1 MKKFGSLFAV
11 SLLSGAVTLGAYK
24 FFLEPNNSGKL
35 TIASPN
41 YSKNVSLGA
50 ENIDFTTAA
59 ENTVHAVVHVK
70 NVSVS
75 KVPSNPLMEFIYGYQ
90 GPREQTQIGTGS
102 GVIVTED
109 GYIVTNNHVIQDAT
123 EIEVTLNNNKSYKA
137 KLVGTDSK
145 MDIALL
151 KVDADEKLPYV
162 VFGDSDAIKVG
173 EWVLAVGN
181 PYNLNST
188 VTAGIVSAKARNLS
202 NNGIQSFIQTDAAVN
217 PGNSGGA
224 LVNTRG
230 ELVGINTMISSP
242 TGSYAGYSFA
252 VPSNLTRKIIEDL
265 MQFGNVQ
272 RGVLGV
278 EGSAETGEHY
288 IADNRRSYMA
298 MFKKSLGGGAVIGG
312 TVYLKFLITSLGMV
326 RFFENLFLALNYAT
340 SFLII
345 QFASFTLATKQPAMT
360 APALAQL
367 LDDVDQDEGLRRFVD
382 RTIALVRSQAASIL
396 GNVLMVVPVAIVIQV
411 AIILLIQKPSMSD
424 TKAISVLNSVSPFSA
439 IWLYAAF
446 TGLLLW
452 LSSLI
457 AGLMDNWFVLH
468 RIHDVIRYNRR
479 LGIVFGSLRAQRWAL
494 WWKENIAVVAANVS
508 LAFLLIYGP
517 TFLGFLGIGMEIR
530 HVTLSAGAFAAAAV
544 ALGLKAFTM
553 GAFWLGI
560 LGILL
565 IGFMNVIVSFWFAF
579 QMALRSRDLPALDR
593 KRLYTA
599 IWKGLKLSQ
608 DPCLCL
614 LSN

>member
-102 GVIVTED
+102 GVIITED

-145 MDIALL
+145 MDVALL
-151 KVDADEKLPYV
+151 KVEADEKLPYV

-202 NNGIQSFIQTDAAVN
+202 NNNIQSFIQTDAAVN

-242 TGSYAGYSFA
+242 TGSYTGYSFA

-278 EGSAETGEHY
+278 EGRELNSSYSKELGIKETQGFYVNLVTKNSGAEKAGLTKGDIIVQLDDKKITSFSELSGY
-288 IADNRRSYMA
+288 INTKRPNDVIQVTVLRDGKQRTLPVKLT
-298 MFKKSLGGGAVIGG
+298 KKEILNYEFNGIEFEELDTTDKKQFNVKEGIKIKKVNNPEYAEYSNILDGAVILSIDGIIAKDME
-312 TVYLKFLITSLGMV
+312 TISSYLAK
-326 RFFENLFLALNYAT
+326 
-340 SFLII
+340 
-345 QFASFTLATKQPAMT
+345 
-360 APALAQL
+360 
-367 LDDVDQDEGLRRFVD
+367 
-382 RTIALVRSQAASIL
+382 
-396 GNVLMVVPVAIVIQV
+396 
-411 AIILLIQKPSMSD
+411 
-424 TKAISVLNSVSPFSA
+424 
-439 IWLYAAF
+439 
-446 TGLLLW
+446 
-452 LSSLI
+452 
-457 AGLMDNWFVLH
+457 
-468 RIHDVIRYNRR
+468 
-479 LGIVFGSLRAQRWAL
+479 
-494 WWKENIAVVAANVS
+494 KENQKARYQ
-508 LAFLLIYGP
+508 FLSKNGQKYI
-517 TFLGFLGIGMEIR
+517 IIM
-530 HVTLSAGAFAAAAV
+530 
-544 ALGLKAFTM
+544 
-553 GAFWLGI
+553 
-560 LGILL
+560 
-565 IGFMNVIVSFWFAF
+565 
-579 QMALRSRDLPALDR
+579 
-593 KRLYTA
+593 
-599 IWKGLKLSQ
+599 
-608 DPCLCL
+608 
-614 LSN
+614 